1 MITKI
6 QLKQELKPLY
16 WTRRRT
22 KGQHDISAH
31 SGIQCSWYSIYELD
45 GMYAVAIEN
54 FDGSNR
60 VGIAVGIKTVEEAK
74 AIAWEDHVDYMLQQ
88 FK

>member
-1 MITKI
+1 MTKE
-6 QLKQELKPLY
+6 QLKQELKPLN
-16 WTRRRT
+16 WSRR
-22 KGQHDISAH
+22 KIGDKEDIYAH

-54 FDGSNR
+54 FDGSGR
-60 VGIAVGIKTVEEAK
+60 VAIAVDIKTIEEAK

>member
-1 MITKI
+1 MTRE
-6 QLKQELKPLY
+6 QLKQELKPLH
-16 WTRRRT
+16 WSRR
-22 KGQHDISAH
+22 KIGDKEDIYAH

-45 GMYAVAIEN
+45 GMYAVAIED
-54 FDGSNR
+54 FDQSGR
-60 VGIAVGIKTVEEAK
+60 VAIAVDIETIEEAK

>member
-1 MITKI
+1 MTRE
-6 QLKQELKPLY
+6 QLKQELKPLH
-16 WTRRRT
+16 WSRR
-22 KGQHDISAH
+22 KIGNKEDIYAH

-54 FDGSNR
+54 FDGSGR
-60 VGIAVGIKTVEEAK
+60 VGIAVDIQTIEEAK
-74 AIAWEDHVDYMLQQ
+74 ETAWEDHVNYILQQ

>member
-1 MITKI
+1 MTRE
-6 QLKQELKPLY
+6 QLKQELKPLH
-16 WTRRRT
+16 WSRRKIGDRE
-22 KGQHDISAH
+22 DIYAH

-54 FDGSNR
+54 FDGSGG
-60 VGIAVGIKTVEEAK
+60 VCIAVDIETVEEAK

>member
-1 MITKI
+1 MKRE
-6 QLKQELKPLY
+6 QLKQELKPLH
-16 WTRRRT
+16 WSRR
-22 KGQHDISAH
+22 KIGDKEDIYAH

-54 FDGSNR
+54 FDQSGG
-60 VGIAVGIKTVEEAK
+60 VCIAVDIETVEEAK

>member
-1 MITKI
+1 MTRE
-6 QLKQELKPLY
+6 QLRQKLKPLH
-16 WTRRRT
+16 WSRR
-22 KGQHDISAH
+22 KIGDKEDIYAH

-54 FDGSNR
+54 FDGSGR
-60 VGIAVGIKTVEEAK
+60 VGIAVDIETIEEAK
-74 AIAWEDHVDYMLQQ
+74 AIAWEDHVNYILQQ